1 METPFAMY
9 DALTSL
15 AVPPEKVR
23 VVVQS
28 MERDLAMFATHSQFS
43 ALDQQSAGRFDL
55 LRAEFAASRE
65 HMNHFERHF
74 ELIRL
79 QFVDIDRRFEEVYQ
93 RFEQVDKRFE
103 QVDRRFEQVDQRF
116 EQVDK
121 RFDQVDARFSELLSY
136 MTERFNLA
144 DARSA
149 TMQQQIEQ
157 RLTIRLGAF
166 MGIAVATVATLV
178 TLLHG

>member
-28 MERDLAMFATHSQFS
+28 MEHDLALFATHSQFS

-65 HMNHFERHF
+65 HMSHFER
-74 ELIRL
+74 
-79 QFVDIDRRFEEVYQ
+79 RFEQ
-93 RFEQVDKRFE
+93 MDRRFEQVDKRFE
-103 QVDRRFEQVDQRF
+103 QVD
-116 EQVDK
+116 
-121 RFDQVDARFSELLSY
+121 ARFSELMSY

-144 DARSA
+144 DARSV

-178 TLLHG
+178 TLLRG

>member
-1 METPFAMY
+1 MGQGNEMETPFAMY

-28 MERDLAMFATHSQFS
+28 MEHDLAMFATHSQS
-43 ALDQQSAGRFDL
+43 TTLDQQSAGRFDL
-55 LRAEFAASRE
+55 MRAEFAASRE
-65 HMNHFERHF
+65 RMSHFEHHF
-74 ELIRL
+74 ELIRQ
-79 QFVDIDRRFEEVYQ
+79 QFADVDRRFEEVNQ

-103 QVDRRFEQVDQRF
+103 QVD
-116 EQVDK
+116 K
-121 RFDQVDARFSELLSY
+121 RFDQVDMRFAEVMAYMTARFDLQ
-136 MTERFNLA
+136 
-144 DARSA
+144 DARMI

-166 MGIAVATVATLV
+166 MGVAIATVATLM
-178 TLLHG
+178 TLLRG

>member
-28 MERDLAMFATHSQFS
+28 MEHDLALFATHSQFS

-65 HMNHFERHF
+65 HMSHFER
-74 ELIRL
+74 
-79 QFVDIDRRFEEVYQ
+79 RFEQ
-93 RFEQVDKRFE
+93 MDRRFEQVDKRFE
-103 QVDRRFEQVDQRF
+103 QVDKRFE
-116 EQVDK
+116 
-121 RFDQVDARFSELLSY
+121 QVDARFSELMSY

-144 DARSA
+144 DARSV

-178 TLLHG
+178 TLLRG

>member
-28 MERDLAMFATHSQFS
+28 MEHDLAMFATHSQFS

-65 HMNHFERHF
+65 HMSQFERRF
-74 ELIRL
+74 E
-79 QFVDIDRRFEEVYQ
+79 QMDRRFEQVEKRFEQVDK

-103 QVDRRFEQVDQRF
+103 QVDRRFEQVD
-116 EQVDK
+116 K
-121 RFDQVDARFSELLSY
+121 RFDQVDARFSELMSY

-166 MGIAVATVATLV
+166 MGSAIATVATLV

>member
-28 MERDLAMFATHSQFS
+28 MERDLALFATHSQFS

-74 ELIRL
+74 EMIRL
-79 QFVDIDRRFEEVYQ
+79 QFVDVDRRFKEIHE
-93 RFEQVDKRFE
+93 RFEP
-103 QVDRRFEQVDQRF
+103 VDRRFEQVG
-116 EQVDK
+116 K
-121 RFDQVDARFSELLSY
+121 RFDQVDARFSELMSY